1 MTGRT
6 KAFAAL
12 LLLALAV
19 PAARPAQGAAQGML
33 PHRAYLPLVARAP
46 DAPSLG
52 YGIQVHAIDA
62 IDADYTIGLAKDLGM
77 GWVKQQIRWEHVER
91 SPGSYQWG
99 DPDRVADAAGQAG
112 LKLLFSIVAAPDW
125 ARPGKEGSGPP
136 DDPADFARFMSAMA
150 TRYRGR
156 VQAYEIWNE
165 QNLQREWDGVSL
177 SAADYV
183 ALLAAAYPAIV
194 AADPEAVVISGAMA
208 PTGINDGIGAIDDR
222 VYLQAMYEAGLSAV
236 CDAVGS
242 HPYGFAN
249 PPDVYFQGP
258 YGPPGYDPNRGWDE
272 YPCFFFRNTLQDY
285 YAIMV
290 ANGDGG
296 KRVWATEFGWP
307 TIDGMGVSTNPG
319 YEYAAD
325 ITEAQQADYIAGAYR
340 WAAGWGHAGTLVL
353 WNLNM
358 WPIVGPENEM
368 SKFSI
373 LRGDWSPRPAYVA
386 IRALSK

>member
-1 MTGRT
+1 MTGRART
-6 KAFAAL
+6 FVAL
-12 LLLALAV
+12 LLLVLAV
-19 PAARPAQGAAQGML
+19 PVWQPAQGAAQET
-33 PHRAYLPLVARAP
+33 PTHYAYLPLVTRAHDMTP
-46 DAPSLG
+46 LG
-52 YGIQVHAIDA
+52 YGIQAHALDATEYTMSLID
-62 IDADYTIGLAKDLGM
+62 DLGM
-77 GWVKQQIRWEHVER
+77 GWVKQQVRWEHVER

-112 LKLLFSIVAAPDW
+112 LKVLFSVVAAPDW

-136 DDPADFARFMSAMA
+136 EDPADFARFMSAMA

-165 QNLQREWDGVSL
+165 QNLKREWDGVPL

-194 AADPEAVVISGAMA
+194 AADPEAIVVSGALS
-208 PTGINDGIGAIDDR
+208 PTGINDAIVAIDDR
-222 VYLQAMYEAGLSAV
+222 AYLQAMYEAGLSAV

-249 PPDVYFQGP
+249 PPEVYYTG
-258 YGPPGYDPNRGWDE
+258 GDLDPTRGWDDH
-272 YPCFFFRNTLQDY
+272 PSFFFRNTLEDY
-285 YAIMV
+285 YAIM
-290 ANGDGG
+290 ADHGDGG

-307 TIDGMGVSTNPG
+307 TVDGMGVSPNPG

-340 WAAGWGHAGTLVL
+340 WAAEWSHAGTLVL

-358 WPIVGPENEM
+358 WPIVGAENEM

-373 LRGDWSPRPAYVA
+373 LRGDWSPRPAYA
-386 IRALSK
+386 ALRALPK

>member
-1 MTGRT
+1 MTGRART
-6 KAFAAL
+6 FVAL
-12 LLLALAV
+12 LLLVLAV
-19 PAARPAQGAAQGML
+19 PAWQPAQGAAQET
-33 PHRAYLPLVARAP
+33 PTHYAYLPLVTRAHDMTP
-46 DAPSLG
+46 LG
-52 YGIQVHAIDA
+52 YGIQAHALDATEYTMSLID
-62 IDADYTIGLAKDLGM
+62 DLGM
-77 GWVKQQIRWEHVER
+77 GWVKQQVRWEHVER

-112 LKLLFSIVAAPDW
+112 LKVLFSVVAAPDW

-165 QNLQREWDGVSL
+165 QNLKREWDGVPL

-194 AADPEAVVISGAMA
+194 AADPEAIVVSGAMS
-208 PTGINDGIGAIDDR
+208 PTGINDGIVAIDDR
-222 VYLQAMYEAGLSAV
+222 AYLQAMYEAGLSAV

-249 PPDVYFQGP
+249 PPEVYYTG
-258 YGPPGYDPNRGWDE
+258 GDLDPTRGWDDH
-272 YPCFFFRNTLQDY
+272 PSFFFRNTLEDY
-285 YAIMV
+285 HAIM
-290 ANGDGG
+290 ADHGDGS

-307 TIDGMGVSTNPG
+307 TVDGMGVSPNPG

-340 WAAGWGHAGTLVL
+340 WAAEWGHAGTLVL

-358 WPIVGPENEM
+358 WPIVGAENEM

-373 LRGDWSPRPAYVA
+373 LRGDWSPRPAYA
-386 IRALSK
+386 ALRALPK

>member
-1 MTGRT
+1 MTGR
-6 KAFAAL
+6 ARVFVAL

-19 PAARPAQGAAQGML
+19 PAARPAQGAAQGTL
-33 PHRAYLPLVARAP
+33 PHRAYLPFVARAHG
-46 DAPSLG
+46 APPLG

-62 IDADYTIGLAKDLGM
+62 IDADYTIGLVKDLSM

-99 DPDRVADAAGQAG
+99 DPDRVVEAAEQAG
-112 LKLLFSIVAAPDW
+112 LKVLFSIVAAPDW

-136 DDPADFARFMSAMA
+136 DGPADFARFMSAMA

-165 QNLQREWDGVSL
+165 QNLKREWDGVPL
-177 SAADYV
+177 SAESYV

-222 VYLQAMYEAGLSAV
+222 VYLRGMYAAGLSAV
-236 CDAVGS
+236 CDAVGA

-249 PPDVYFQGP
+249 PPEVYYTG
-258 YGPPGYDPNRGWDE
+258 GDLDPTRGWDDH
-272 YPCFFFRNTLQDY
+272 PCFFFRNTLEDY
-285 YAIMV
+285 YGIMLRY
-290 ANGDGG
+290 GDGE

-307 TIDGMGVSTNPG
+307 TVDGMGVPPSPG

-325 ITEAQQADYIAGAYR
+325 IDEAQQADYIAGAYH

-358 WPIVGPENEM
+358 WPITGPENEM

-386 IRALSK
+386 LKALPK